1 MPINSD
7 GVWVPLLSPK
17 QFELFNCYKK
27 YVLVSGPR
35 RSSKT
40 VGCLNKILRHCW
52 ETPMARVAIFARTRK
67 SADQGGVFTD
77 LIETILPPWLE
88 ANIGMRVC
96 TGPKNAPTPLTD
108 GGTRILYFDVSNVH
122 GNKSRVQLHSL
133 DYDFDVEAA
142 VRGTR
147 FSLIFFS
154 ELSNFKNRIV
164 FTVTAEQ
171 LRCPHLREDQH
182 QFLADCN
189 PSEEGESSWIHRLF
203 YKERLMENHPY
214 PSEQQRYALFEFFI
228 DDNPFLSEEE
238 KIGIKA
244 RHAHDPDLYSRF
256 VLGKWT
262 RRTEAGLFS
271 DVFNHET
278 HVLGNCDSMNEEDW
292 ELLLPTENVS
302 KMLTGWDPGSSKNH
316 SCHILEKTGNVFHV
330 LDEIVSLG
338 INLPTADFTAV
349 VMQRMEFWK
358 AFIRDCCHTNPVEW
372 RHWSDSSAFE
382 QFRAGGGALGNFDHN
397 IIAMA
402 SEGEIMLTAAPKGKG
417 SIFKRIDIVRR
428 LLFQNRL
435 FVSARCVKTIEMLGG
450 ICKGKSSVE
459 PVEDSPLRHI
469 FDSLSYAIAAE
480 AMHELYEDWSPRIAP
495 AGNIVSIKL

>member
-1 MPINSD
+1 
-7 GVWVPLLSPK
+7 
-17 QFELFNCYKK
+17 
-27 YVLVSGPR
+27 
-35 RSSKT
+35 
-40 VGCLNKILRHCW
+40 
-52 ETPMARVAIFARTRK
+52 MARVAIFARTRK

-77 LIETILPPWLE
+77 LVETILPPWVE

-147 FSLIFFS
+147 FSMIFFS

-164 FTVTAEQ
+164 FTITSEQ
-171 LRCPHLREDQH
+171 LRCPHLLDNQH

-189 PSEEGESSWIHRLF
+189 PAEEGADSWIHKLF
-203 YKERLMENHPY
+203 YKERVMENHPY
-214 PSEQQRYALFEFFI
+214 PTEQARYELFEFFI

-238 KIGIKA
+238 KTGIKA

-256 VLGKWT
+256 VEGKWT

-271 DVFNHET
+271 DVFIHET
-278 HVLGNCDSMNEEDW
+278 HVLGNCDSMNEDEW
-292 ELLLPTENVS
+292 ELLLPGEDVS

-316 SCHILEKTGNVFHV
+316 SMHFLEKRGNVFHV
-330 LDEIVSLG
+330 IDEVASLG
-338 INLPTADFTAV
+338 INLTTADFTDV
-349 VMQRMEFWK
+349 VMQRMEYWK
-358 AFIRDCCHTNPVEW
+358 KFIHDCCHTNPVEW

-382 QFRAGGGALGNFDHN
+382 TFRAGGGVLGNYDHN
-397 IIAMA
+397 IIAMQ
-402 SEGEIMLTAAPKGKG
+402 SSGEIMLSAAPKGKG

-459 PVEDSPLRHI
+459 LVEDSPLRHI
-469 FDSLSYAIAAE
+469 FDSLSYALGAE
-480 AMHELYEDWSPRIAP
+480 CFWEINEEWSPRVGASS
-495 AGNIVSIKL
+495 NIVSVKL